1 MKHLND
7 RAVKAPWCSRSSEVP
22 IIVSG
27 SELEWSLGGS
37 SLFER
42 SLCLALGEIALRR
55 IRVVVAKQRTLMR
68 DLPASTIADQEN
80 VDVIGQIE
88 DFAELSGQ
96 AVTSENKTSFLYS
109 TSIEIHSR
117 SIEFSKEGLLNAL
130 RGNFESMVS

>member
-1 MKHLND
+1 M
-7 RAVKAPWCSRSSEVP
+7 
-22 IIVSG
+22 SG